1 MLTRKR
7 TNKNYTLVNLQDSS
21 MVRKRDIISSFITE
35 VLLVLKEL
43 IKLSFDFAHFL
54 NYMAQ

>member
-35 VLLVLKEL
+35 VHLALKEL
-43 IKLSFDFAHFL
+43 IFGFAQFL
-54 NYMAQ
+54 NYMAQSE